1 MNTFFKKT
9 GALIQHP
16 GTLLSLLT
24 VMLLVYATCAQ
35 ADTGTD
41 YLSGM
46 SSGAVSTFGEG
57 STFEK
62 LLYLGEAVV
71 MGFTWVKTKSVWALA
86 GLPVL
91 MIATHFFF
99 KYAMQ

>member
-1 MNTFFKKT
+1 MKTFFKKI

-16 GTLLSLLT
+16 MMLISLWAMALFVCT
-24 VMLLVYATCAQ
+24 ACAQ

-46 SSGAVSTFGEG
+46 SAGAVSTFGEG